1 MAALLGAV
9 FAALAQV
16 FVRKLITTEAT
27 AAIVFYFS
35 LTATLLSLVTLP
47 FGWVVPTAREALL
60 LVAAGLLG
68 GVGQILLTESYRHAE
83 AGVIAPFEY
92 VSMLLALVLGY
103 LLFDEVPTRPMLA
116 GAALIV
122 AAGLFIIWRERQLGL
137 AARPGAR
144 KVMTPQG

>member
-1 MAALLGAV
+1 MAALMAAV

-16 FVRKLITTEAT
+16 FVRKLIHTETT

-35 LTATLLSLVTLP
+35 LTASALSLLTVP
-47 FGWVVPTAREALL
+47 FGWVVPLPREAVL
-60 LVAAGLLG
+60 LVGAGLLG

-83 AGVIAPFEY
+83 TGVIAPFEY

-103 LLFDEVPTRPMLA
+103 LIFEEVPTRSMLI

-122 AAGLFIIWRERQLGL
+122 AAGLFIIWRERRLGIQ
-137 AARPGAR
+137 RSGSR